1 MELKKEI
8 SVLGVFSIATG
19 AMISSGIFILPGL
32 AFSKVGPAVFVSYFI
47 AGLLGLLGILSII
60 ELSTA
65 MPKAGGDFYFINKS
79 LGPLFGTISG
89 FLGWFT
95 LSLKSAFAIFGISE
109 IVYLYT
115 SISPLITS
123 LVLCLLFV
131 VMNII
136 GVKEAAIFQI
146 IMVVGLLSLIF
157 LYIIISLPKINMAY
171 FSPFLTGNY
180 NDILI
185 TAGFV
190 FISFGGLLNIANISE
205 EVVNP
210 KRNIPLGMLA
220 SIIVVTILYTIM
232 TFIITGTLS
241 PADFS
246 QSLTPVADSAG
257 NTMGT
262 IGYIMI
268 IAASLLAFF
277 TTANAGIM
285 SASRYPMALSR
296 DQLLPPKIA
305 TINKRYKTPVISIVI
320 TGAIIYLSLLLPL
333 EMLVKSASTVILT
346 SYVLSNLSVI
356 ILRESRIRNYQPSF
370 KTPFYPWI
378 QIVSIIIF
386 VFFIIDLGLASIEI
400 SISILILSFV
410 IYLFYGKKNKHR
422 EYALLHVM
430 RRIADSRLMDNL
442 LEDELR
448 EVIVNRDNIEQDN
461 FDNLI
466 KKAHIIDIDEPLDY
480 EGLIKK
486 VAKDI
491 AQKISMGEDEII
503 SRFIKRQEE
512 SSTAIS
518 DFLAIPHIIIEGENE
533 LFLIIIRSKKGI
545 RFSDKEDRIKAIF
558 LLGGTQE
565 KRILHLKTIAAIASL
580 VGTKDFQEKWLTIDD
595 FIELKNLMILNE
607 RKRFH

>member
-1 MELKKEI
+1 MSLKKEI

-32 AFSKVGPAVFVSYFI
+32 AFSKVGPAVFISYFI

-109 IVYLYT
+109 IVFLYT
-115 SISPLITS
+115 NISPLITS
-123 LVLCLLFV
+123 LILCIFFV
-131 VMNII
+131 VMNIA

-146 IMVVGLLSLIF
+146 VMVIGLLSLIF
-157 LYIIISLPKINMAY
+157 LYIFVSLPKVNTSH
-171 FSPFLTGNY
+171 FSPFLTGDY

-190 FISFGGLLNIANISE
+190 FVSFGGLLNIANISE

-210 KRNIPLGMLA
+210 KKNIPLGMLS
-220 SIIVVTILYTIM
+220 SIIVVTILYTII
-232 TFIITGTLS
+232 TYIITGTLS
-241 PADFS
+241 SNAFS
-246 QSLTPVADSAG
+246 ESLTPVADSAQ
-257 NTMGT
+257 NT
-262 IGYIMI
+262 IGSAGYFMI
-268 IAASLLAFF
+268 LGASMLAFF
-277 TTANAGIM
+277 TTANAGIL

-296 DQLLPPKIA
+296 DQLLPQKFA
-305 TINKRYKTPVISIVI
+305 TINRRFETPVISIVI

-356 ILRESRIRNYQPSF
+356 ILRESKIRNYRPAF
-370 KTPFYPWI
+370 RTPFYPWV

-386 VFFIIDLGLASIEI
+386 IFFIIDLGLASIEI
-400 SISILILSFV
+400 SISILIISFF
-410 IYLFYGKKNKHR
+410 IYLLYGKKNKKR

-430 RRIADSRLMDNL
+430 KRITDSRLMDNL

-461 FDNLI
+461 FDDLI
-466 KKAHIIDIDEPLDY
+466 KTASIIDIDGPLDY
-480 EGLIKK
+480 ENMIKM

-491 AQKISMGEDEII
+491 AQKIAMEEDEII
-503 SRFIKRQEE
+503 SRFTKRQKE

-518 DFLAIPHIIIEGENE
+518 DFLAIPHIIIEGNTD
-533 LFLIIIRSKKGI
+533 LFLVIIRSKNGI
-545 RFSDKEDRIKAIF
+545 RFSDQEDKVKAIF

-565 KRILHLKTIAAIASL
+565 KRVLHLRTIASIASL
-580 VGTKDFQEKWLTIDD
+580 VGTKGFQEKWLTTDD
-595 FIELKNLMILNE
+595 PIELKNLMIINQ
-607 RKRFH
+607 RKRYN